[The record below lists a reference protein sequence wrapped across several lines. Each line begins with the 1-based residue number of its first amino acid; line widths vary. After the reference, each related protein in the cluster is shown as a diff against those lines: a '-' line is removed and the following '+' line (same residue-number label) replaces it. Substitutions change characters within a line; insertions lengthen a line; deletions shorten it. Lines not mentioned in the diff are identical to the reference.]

1 MTKGSLIIDGVEF
14 IPRAAVMEKF
24 DISTVTLWQWTRKG
38 VIRHHKLG
46 KRIYFIESEICE
58 DIKNSGSSVR
68 KSHKEVI

>member
-1 MTKGSLIIDGVEF
+1 MTKDSLIINGVEF
-14 IPRAAVMEKF
+14 LSREAVMEKF
-24 DISTVTLWQWTRKG
+24 DISPVTLWKWTSKG

-46 KRIYFIESEICE
+46 KRVYFIESEICE

>member
-1 MTKGSLIIDGVEF
+1 MTKNSLIINGVEF
-14 IPRAAVMEKF
+14 LSREAVMEKF
-24 DISTVTLWQWTRKG
+24 DISPVTLWKWTSKG

-58 DIKNSGSSVR
+58 DIKNSGSFVR